1 MFFTKSVSHI
11 LLTFID
17 TVCLV
22 NSFIFSYFAWSYND
36 LSRHLSKRS
45 LTLLG
50 LVELQSSW
58 WWFLK
63 NRDVVCIP
71 GWPGLSLP
79 ATWSRGSY
87 GIAGLPR
94 LLPVLAISCLRSPP
108 PYSSCLG
115 DRMCWLTLVLTL
127 LCVLRISIW
136 TSSLVVA
143 ELSTCCTL
151 LITLCPPV
159 FPVLGTVSIGL
170 WLLHSFLFF
179 PSLFK
184 WKEEYFCLSYMTKYI
199 HNTRNSFVWLHSIS
213 YSHL

>member
-58 WWFLK
+58 WWLLK

-94 LLPVLAISCLRSPP
+94 LLPVLAISCSVLHLHTHRVWVTGCAGWLWFWLCYVFYASQ
-108 PYSSCLG
+108 YEHRLLWWLSCQPAAH
-115 DRMCWLTLVLTL
+115 CWL
-127 LCVLRISIW
+127 LCAHL
-136 TSSLVVA
+136 
-143 ELSTCCTL
+143 
-151 LITLCPPV
+151 
-159 FPVLGTVSIGL
+159 
-170 WLLHSFLFF
+170 SFLF
-179 PSLFK
+179 
-184 WKEEYFCLSYMTKYI
+184 
-199 HNTRNSFVWLHSIS
+199 
-213 YSHL
+213 